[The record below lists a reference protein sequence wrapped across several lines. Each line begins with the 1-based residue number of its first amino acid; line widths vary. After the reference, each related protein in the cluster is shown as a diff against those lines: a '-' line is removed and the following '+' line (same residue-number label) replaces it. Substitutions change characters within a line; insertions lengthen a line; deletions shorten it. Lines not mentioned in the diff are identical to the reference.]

1 MTMMKQNKQQQ
12 HQPTNLSKEE
22 LEQKSPKSSL
32 EKQQHHYRYK
42 WPTLLS
48 TDNPSFGWYI
58 GSHFVIPIVG
68 LFSKFWMN
76 IVNKSTVYNANVFNE
91 TLNRNYLALISSSS
105 QKSKLPRRRPLIT
118 YCNHTSCMDDPL
130 IWGSL
135 MPFNWLLNSNRL
147 RWTSAAAEI
156 CFNSP
161 IYTTFFALGKTF
173 PMIRG
178 DGIYQPAM
186 NYASKLMRD
195 GEWLHFFPEGKV
207 IPRPEN
213 ADPKLLNFTLVD
225 GKYDQS
231 QQQQLVNNDDKT
243 SLSDNQQQQYSLKW
257 GMARLIIEHVLS
269 EGKDQDD
276 EYHQIKP
283 LEGFSS
289 ISDLPPSSSKS
300 NQSDETLPEVDVL
313 PMYHFGMDDVL
324 PTKKPYI
331 PRIFCRVTFLVRPEG
346 PIRIDRNFLMK
357 LFSQNDDDESQSTS
371 TLTTKSSSLTTSQSS
386 STTIELSLTEKRIRL
401 MKFLEKELNILAA
414 KTKALHFNPKSS

>member
-1 MTMMKQNKQQQ
+1 
-12 HQPTNLSKEE
+12 
-22 LEQKSPKSSL
+22 
-32 EKQQHHYRYK
+32 
-42 WPTLLS
+42 
-48 TDNPSFGWYI
+48 
-58 GSHFVIPIVG
+58 
-68 LFSKFWMN
+68 
-76 IVNKSTVYNANVFNE
+76 
-91 TLNRNYLALISSSS
+91 
-105 QKSKLPRRRPLIT
+105 
-118 YCNHTSCMDDPL
+118 MDDPL

>member
-1 MTMMKQNKQQQ
+1 MTMMKQNKQQY
-12 HQPTNLSKEE
+12 QPTNLSKEE

-58 GSHFVIPIVG
+58 GSHFIIPIVG

-105 QKSKLPRRRPLIT
+105 QKSKLPRRPLIT

-243 SLSDNQQQQYSLKW
+243 SLSDKQQQYSLKW

-283 LEGFSS
+283 LEEFSS

-371 TLTTKSSSLTTSQSS
+371 TLT
-386 STTIELSLTEKRIRL
+386 EKRIRL